1 MCSLLFIL
9 LARICVGA
17 CFEIAD
23 LASIAAEEPHCSK
36 LLVAFLAAMLH
47 FTHFVTLSSPRVH
60 TFVRIACSFFFFAYI
75 VILTV
80 VQLVVLSVSIRFEN
94 LHLVSDILQI
104 SQQVLAL

>member
-1 MCSLLFIL
+1 MFTHLFGL
-9 LARICVGA
+9 LA
-17 CFEIAD
+17 
-23 LASIAAEEPHCSK
+23 L
-36 LLVAFLAAMLH
+36 
-47 FTHFVTLSSPRVH
+47 
-60 TFVRIACSFFFFAYI
+60 FFFAYI

>member
-1 MCSLLFIL
+1 VCSLLFIL

-60 TFVRIACSFFFFAYI
+60 TFVRIACSFFFAYI